1 MSLIINNRRY
11 SLKDGIGLLKTIKT
25 ENYDDLP
32 EVLKHPEV
40 KESWDKY
47 RGVPIKLYHMCK
59 SEDSETLEMA
69 AKILEKDYSDIS
81 FDLHHYKYGVF
92 AQRSPELYR
101 ISIFENY

>member
-1 MSLIINNRRY
+1 MSLIINNRKY

-32 EVLKHPEV
+32 EPLKHPEV

-47 RGVPIKLYHMCK
+47 RGIPIKLYHMCK
-59 SEDSETLEMA
+59 SEDFETLEMA

-81 FDLHHYKYGVF
+81 FDFHRYQFGMRGEKNPEIYKISLF
-92 AQRSPELYR
+92 A
-101 ISIFENY
+101 NY